1 MLAGSFMTSAV
12 YADGV
17 TSSSSISSS
26 SLSSSSKSYYI
37 SPTGSN
43 SNPGNISA
51 PFKSLMKAQSVASPG
66 DTVYI
71 RSGVYDD
78 FTSAETDNTYHYVN
92 DFTKSGITYEAYPG
106 DPRPVFDFKNVPT
119 DRRVAAFL

>member
-26 SLSSSSKSYYI
+26 SKSYYI
-37 SPTGSN
+37 SPTGSD
-43 SNPGNISA
+43 SKPGNISA

-106 DPRPVFDFKNVPT
+106 DQRPVF
-119 DRRVAAFL
+119 